1 MPTVLELR
9 GLAKAK
15 GLKGYSIMR
24 KADLEKALKVNQ
36 TQTGS
41 KSKGDNPNI
50 PGWKIHWKSLAAA
63 KNFLNSDHEIGGKFF
78 EGTRWT
84 FKRKPQ
90 YWTDFEGEFQDM
102 LGDEFGGR
110 DLYSRDLM
118 TFLSPEWKKYIK
130 TKDALTAKKPEQ
142 VFERFLDYID
152 EEKLPKKFA
161 DMKANKVGKKGGRTK
176 KNI

>member
-9 GLAKAK
+9 VQAKAK
-15 GLKGYSIMR
+15 GLKGYTIMR
-24 KADLEKALKVNQ
+24 KADLEKALKVNP
-36 TQTGS
+36 TGS
-41 KSKGDNPNI
+41 KVAKGDNPNI
-50 PGWKIHWKSLAAA
+50 SGWKIHWKSLAAA
-63 KNFLNSDHEIGGKFF
+63 KNFLNNDHEIGGKFF
-78 EGTRWT
+78 EGTRMT

-90 YWTDFEGEFQDM
+90 YWTDFEYELQSQ
-102 LGDEFGGR
+102 LEDEFGGK

-118 TFLSPEWKKYIK
+118 TFLSPEWKKYIN

-152 EEKLPKKFA
+152 EQKLSKKFA
-161 DMKANKVGKKGGRTK
+161 DIKANLKGKKGGRPK